1 MNKGLKEKND
11 LKGRSN
17 QLPTE
22 NTKILRDFHCAGLL
36 SIMATALE
44 FQNAWAAA
52 QTPTGEETG
61 IPKHK
66 AKLSWLPSNAIATP
80 QWPAVAS
87 NSDRPWPAPAL

>member
-52 QTPTGEETG
+52 QTPSYRRGDRDSQTQGETQ
-61 IPKHK
+61 
-66 AKLSWLPSNAIATP
+66 L
-80 QWPAVAS
+80 VA
-87 NSDRPWPAPAL
+87 L